1 MAIPLA
7 LCHAAPYNHDVAHVT
22 SRPGLKKSGMPGRHI
37 ATSRR
42 KAASAR
48 ERFGGHLYEVKEVK
62 MPKMKTKSGA
72 KKRFRLTASGKVRG
86 SAAFLSH
93 NLRRRSQKMKRKA
106 RGTMILCDADARIV
120 KKFLPYA

>member
-1 MAIPLA
+1 
-7 LCHAAPYNHDVAHVT
+7 
-22 SRPGLKKSGMPGRHI
+22 MPGRHI

-48 ERFGGHLYEVKEVK
+48 ERSGGHLYEAKEVK
-62 MPKMKTKSGA
+62 MPKMKTTSGA
-72 KKRFRLTASGKVRG
+72 KKRFRLTASGRVRG